1 MSQTHILIID
11 DEANLR
17 QTMVRILK
25 QAGYEV
31 TAAGNGLEGLNL
43 LAQHEFNLVYL
54 DIRMPDM
61 NGLDVLKKIHETY
74 PDLAVILFTAQPDI
88 HSAIQALRHGASDY
102 LLKPLKP
109 SQVIELTHAILA
121 KQENNRRKR
130 DIQEKIE
137 SLKAE
142 LDTLDG
148 GGVIKGTAN
157 TGIKASDRY
166 LIRGKLT
173 LDLHRHQVTID
184 HRVVDLSITAFNY
197 LLALARHAPGIVDYQ
212 TLVAEAQGYKAT
224 SREGQELAKWHIHHI
239 RQAIE
244 ADIQRPAIIINVRGI
259 GYRLVGD

>member
-17 QTMVRILK
+17 QTMLRILK

-31 TAAGNGLEGLNL
+31 TAAANGLEGLNL
-43 LAQHEFNLVYL
+43 LAQHEFDLVYL

-61 NGLDVLKKIHETY
+61 NGLDVLTKIHETY

-109 SQVIELTHAILA
+109 SQVIERTHAILA

-130 DIQEKIE
+130 EIQEKIE

-142 LDTLDG
+142 LDTLAG
-148 GGVIKGTAN
+148 GGVIKGTAS
-157 TGIKASDRY
+157 TVTTASDRY
-166 LIRGKLT
+166 LTRGKLT
-173 LDLHRHQVTID
+173 LDLHRHQVTVD
-184 HRVVDLSITAFNY
+184 HRLVDLPITAFNY
-197 LLALARHAPGIVDYQ
+197 LLSLARHAPGIVDYQ
-212 TLVAEAQGYKAT
+212 TLVAEAQGYEAT
-224 SREGQELAKWHIHHI
+224 SREAQELAKWHIHHI

-244 ADIQRPAIIINVRGI
+244 ANVQRPSIIINVRGI